1 MKKKHFLPI
10 FITIIILFSSQV
22 PRAQQ
27 LPIVNN
33 VDLQPFK
40 AQIERLIQAKDFL
53 GEPFTVETKRKISQA
68 LKLENESEAISIA
81 QQILDAQCLIDVQ
94 INPESRVKAKVGP
107 ADRILVE
114 KGWRNFLVKVRN
126 EAGVTAPLQVRS
138 ENALPLAGSPKNKIK
153 DRWLDLNAFNSQ
165 PLTKSLSGLEL
176 EYRIIQLY
184 SRDKGKRDAKL
195 SFDVGQGTQD
205 LGFRSEVNLLFN
217 L

>member
-40 AQIERLIQAKDFL
+40 AQIERLIQARDFL

-94 INPESRVKAKVGP
+94 NYLRFH
-107 ADRILVE
+107 D
-114 KGWRNFLVKVRN
+114 N
-126 EAGVTAPLQVRS
+126 
-138 ENALPLAGSPKNKIK
+138 
-153 DRWLDLNAFNSQ
+153 
-165 PLTKSLSGLEL
+165 
-176 EYRIIQLY
+176 
-184 SRDKGKRDAKL
+184 
-195 SFDVGQGTQD
+195 
-205 LGFRSEVNLLFN
+205 
-217 L
+217 